1 MWKKI
6 VKLNYAGKAM
16 RMYAKFMIDVLQ
28 DVQNG
33 EQLFEKSRLVE
44 VNYVKTNAISSE
56 EINLES
62 YPTMIISLAPEK
74 FGVIV
79 NLNSACSS
87 FIGYFKNELINRKI
101 NILIPNIFIKQH
113 D

>member
-1 MWKKI
+1 ME
-6 VKLNYAGKAM
+6 A
-16 RMYAKFMIDVLQ
+16 
-28 DVQNG
+28 
-33 EQLFEKSRLVE
+33 
-44 VNYVKTNAISSE
+44 NYVKTNAISSE